1 MHVVVGDKNPDSAL
15 VGEAGHDGLNV
26 FYRDGV
32 YAGKGLVEQYKLGVG
47 GQASSNLGTPALAA
61 GEQVASGA
69 ANLG

>member
-32 YAGKGLVEQYKLGVG
+32 YAGKGLVEQSVCAGNASGPLCS
-47 GQASSNLGTPALAA
+47 GQAA
-61 GEQVASGA
+61 
-69 ANLG
+69 